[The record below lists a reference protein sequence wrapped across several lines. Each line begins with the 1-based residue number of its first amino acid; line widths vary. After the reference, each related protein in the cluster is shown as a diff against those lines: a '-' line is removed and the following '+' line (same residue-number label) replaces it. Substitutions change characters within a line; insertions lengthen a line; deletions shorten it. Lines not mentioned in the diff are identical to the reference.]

1 MISDFILKNFF
12 SKGKKRITNLSIVPN
27 HIAII
32 MDGNNRWAKKNF
44 VPGIAGHKAGIE
56 AIRQVLETCK
66 EYSIGVLTLFAF
78 SSENWMRPPQEVNSL
93 MNLFLNYLKK
103 EVDDLNDKG
112 VSISFIGRRD
122 RFSSDIRNAMDSAE
136 NLTMNNLE
144 RKLVI
149 AVDYGGKWDIINATK
164 KILDDSMSGKL
175 QKDQLNEDLFD
186 QYLSLSDLPS
196 VDLCIRT
203 GGEYRVSNFLLWQA
217 AYTEF
222 YFTDCLWPDFTP
234 EEMKKAL
241 SCYCQRQ
248 RRFGLSSTQIERD
261 NIQTTHPEVRNK

>member
-1 MISDFILKNFF
+1 MI
-12 SKGKKRITNLSIVPN
+12 KGSLL
-27 HIAII
+27 
-32 MDGNNRWAKKNF
+32 
-44 VPGIAGHKAGIE
+44 
-56 AIRQVLETCK
+56 VLL
-66 EYSIGVLTLFAF
+66 G
-78 SSENWMRPPQEVNSL
+78 
-93 MNLFLNYLKK
+93 
-103 EVDDLNDKG
+103 G
-112 VSISFIGRRD
+112 D

-136 NLTMNNLE
+136 SLTMNNLE

-149 AVDYGGKWDIINATK
+149 AVDYGGKWDIINAT

-234 EEMKKAL
+234 EEMKKL
-241 SCYCQRQ
+241 SHVIVNDSVDLGYHQHKLKEIL
-248 RRFGLSSTQIERD
+248 FKLL
-261 NIQTTHPEVRNK
+261 VLK